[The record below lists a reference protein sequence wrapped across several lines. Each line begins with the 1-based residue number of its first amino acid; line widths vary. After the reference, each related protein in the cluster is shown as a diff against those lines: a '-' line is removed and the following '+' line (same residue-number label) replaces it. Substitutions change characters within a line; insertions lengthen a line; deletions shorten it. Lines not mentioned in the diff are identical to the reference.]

1 MCRVMICHV
10 FFRGENFLFDHLIRS
25 VCFMNCPFCNSEIS
39 VPVKF
44 CPECGK

>member
-10 FFRGENFLFDHLIRS
+10 FFRGENFLFDPLIMS
-25 VCFMNCPFCNSEIS
+25 VCFMNCLFCNSEIS